1 MQGPETPGVWWA
13 FLCHATRSCWRLV
26 QASSLAWYQWAK
38 QHLAIR
44 CSPGSW
50 KEGWKDLF
58 FFPHEEPSSIHCI
71 SIHNCFVNP
80 QMSGMMQIKLDSR
93 IPRQIPWD
101 AFQICAFYLRISAE
115 KWVRVNLWWCYM
127 TWTSNEG
134 LKLMRHMGM
143 SYFVRDGCQEV
154 LENYMLLWTPKLFQ
168 S

>member
-50 KEGWKDLF
+50 KEGWKDLVF
-58 FFPHEEPSSIHCI
+58 FSHEEPSSIHCI

-80 QMSGMMQIKLDSR
+80 QMSGMMQIKLEFKNPSPNSMR
-93 IPRQIPWD
+93 C
-101 AFQICAFYLRISAE
+101 FS
-115 KWVRVNLWWCYM
+115 NLCI
-127 TWTSNEG
+127 
-134 LKLMRHMGM
+134 
-143 SYFVRDGCQEV
+143 F
-154 LENYMLLWTPKLFQ
+154 LENFKYNYCRSGKMGPGEFMVMSHDVDFQ
-168 S
+168 WRVEANETHGYVIFC